1 MGSASDNEEESM
13 DSMTAQQGSSMTL
26 VNTCSHSRLI
36 DNVLTKDGKRT
47 GKVYCVECGAKFTD
61 PYHGLK

>member
-1 MGSASDNEEESM
+1 M

-26 VNTCSHSRLI
+26 VNTCSHNRLI

-47 GKVYCVECGAKFTD
+47 GKVYCVECGAKFND

>member
-1 MGSASDNEEESM
+1 MEALMVQSTSSTAS
-13 DSMTAQQGSSMTL
+13 TK
-26 VNTCSHSRLI
+26 TCVHGRLI

-61 PYHGLK
+61 PYHEAK

>member
-1 MGSASDNEEESM
+1 M
-13 DSMTAQQGSSMTL
+13 DSATAQEGSSMTI

-47 GKVYCVECGAKFTD
+47 GKVHCVECGAKFDD
-61 PYHGLK
+61 PYRGLK

>member
-1 MGSASDNEEESM
+1 MPMEALMVQSTSSTAS
-13 DSMTAQQGSSMTL
+13 TK
-26 VNTCSHSRLI
+26 TCVHGRLI

-61 PYHGLK
+61 PYHEAK